1 MTEDSKSKDVS
12 MKITR
17 DGQTGAMYIAI
28 SEVDVARTVEIESIN
43 GHIFADVDDQG
54 AVLGV
59 EIICRTGS
67 LDIEIPERIT
77 VEQPA

>member
-1 MTEDSKSKDVS
+1 MR
-12 MKITR
+12 ITR

-28 SEVDVARTVEIESIN
+28 CEGEVATTVELESNN
-43 GHIFADVDDQG
+43 GHVLADVDDQG

-59 EIICRTGS
+59 EIIGRAGS
-67 LDIEIPERIT
+67 LDIEIPERIA